1 MNALKKLLFLSLST
15 LILISPAPAISQNK
29 VIPID
34 SSGIK
39 ELMNGKGCPLLI
51 VATAAWCAPCREE
64 LPILNEMYLKYKDQG
79 LKLVAISL
87 DITASDMQRIVNKLD
102 IKFPVYWGGDKMA
115 FEYSVFGVPTIL
127 VMQDGQVKER
137 IIGKRSEKFLEEKIS
152 RLVEACIP

>member
-1 MNALKKLLFLSLST
+1 MNALKTVLFLSLST
-15 LILISPAPAISQNK
+15 LILISPAPANSQNK

-39 ELMNGKGCPLLI
+39 ELMNSKDCPLLI

-64 LPILNEMYLKYKDQG
+64 LPVLNKMYLKYKDQG

-87 DITASDMQRIVNKLD
+87 DLAASDMQRIVNKID

-115 FEYSVFGVPTIL
+115 FEYSIFGVPTIL
-127 VMQDGQVKER
+127 VMKDGQVNER
-137 IIGKRSEKFLEEKIS
+137 VIGKRSEKFIEEKIS
-152 RLVEACIP
+152 RLVESCSP